1 MVERLRQLS
10 SKAPWL
16 IWAHPEE
23 LSGRGNRREAVRA
36 REDLMTLGV
45 ERNGLR
51 VTEIAGDGD
60 EEGGRLRVTAQPVDP
75 VRRSPSNCMP
85 CEGSGDS

>member
-1 MVERLRQLS
+1 
-10 SKAPWL
+10 
-16 IWAHPEE
+16 
-23 LSGRGNRREAVRA
+23 
-36 REDLMTLGV
+36 MTLGV